1 MTNRVIFFD
10 GYCVLCNSSVDF
22 LISRDKRDNF
32 RFASLQ
38 SDKAAKILSEFDIDP
53 NIIVNP
59 DVNTIYK
66 VPALFFNQNIVSIIC
81 NKLLLQNTTPDISFL
96 HNIYNYQ
103 FNNIIKIEHP
113 KFYFKT
119 AEWAKI
125 KALPTGGAASAGS
138 RILYAYG

>member
-53 NIIVNP
+53 NILANP
-59 DVNTIYK
+59 DTVIYLRNGDLK
-66 VPALFFNQNIVSIIC
+66 FKSDAAIHIISDLGGGFSLFKSLIFLPKSLRDFAYNLVSRKRYSLFGKNESCRIPKRKE
-81 NKLLLQNTTPDISFL
+81 NHKF
-96 HNIYNYQ
+96 
-103 FNNIIKIEHP
+103 IE
-113 KFYFKT
+113 
-119 AEWAKI
+119 
-125 KALPTGGAASAGS
+125 
-138 RILYAYG
+138 

>member
-53 NIIVNP
+53 NILANP
-59 DVNTIYK
+59 DTVIYLRNGDLK
-66 VPALFFNQNIVSIIC
+66 FKSDAAIHIISDLGGVFSLFKSLI
-81 NKLLLQNTTPDISFL
+81 LLPKSLRDSA
-96 HNIYNYQ
+96 YNLVARKRYSL
-103 FNNIIKIEHP
+103 FGKNESCRIPKREEKHKFIE
-113 KFYFKT
+113 
-119 AEWAKI
+119 
-125 KALPTGGAASAGS
+125 
-138 RILYAYG
+138 

>member
-59 DVNTIYK
+59 DTVIYLRNGDLK
-66 VPALFFNQNIVSIIC
+66 FKSDAAIHIISDLGGVFSLF
-81 NKLLLQNTTPDISFL
+81 KLLILLPKSLRDSA
-96 HNIYNYQ
+96 YNLVARKRYSL
-103 FNNIIKIEHP
+103 FGKNESCRIPNREEKHKLIE
-113 KFYFKT
+113 
-119 AEWAKI
+119 
-125 KALPTGGAASAGS
+125 
-138 RILYAYG
+138 